1 MKKFYKKAIIFAIS
15 LSLILQGGYLQN
27 RNDHIAY
34 AASNDYITSFT
45 LDNMSKTNEAKNAV
59 IKTGNERE
67 YQVFLPD
74 TAVGYQIYS
83 NTAQYNSQPL
93 YYQVEAPMNN
103 GRSQKS
109 NIAQIPNRSPKIS
122 NLSNTGINVN
132 MLKVG
137 ATTTKKLTLGL
148 YDSDNKIF
156 AEGTTQEYTF
166 CYFRQVML
174 EKLSAKADGEPLSLS
189 PAFDTINEQNYAVQ
203 VLPTAKMVTLQLK
216 AKTASATYDENDV
229 ITKAG
234 TSLDFGTANSAVK
247 TKTDGE
253 VTDGEVTFEVSAL
266 PTDQDTG
273 KKYIPITVDYLEPFT
288 NDGVTTAHKSTNVKS
303 SHYNLYINEFSYT
316 PTVTS
321 KGSQEVHYN
330 RASEAN
336 SLCVQ
341 VDIDEKL
348 KGEISYQWYQKEY
361 PNVRFF
367 PIANATEE
375 TYTPPTDHV
384 RSTEYYCEVT
394 NLYDGVRYTGQ
405 SNPVKVVI
413 DATSASEPKIQVE
426 PADITCVRGS
436 MQTIKIEIDNTA
448 LDGNGEYNSEVSF
461 QWYQCDSEGQNGVA
475 IAEQT
480 KNVFSVPTERIGA
493 YYYYCVA
500 TNTVNGF
507 SATKTSRVTT
517 VKVQN
522 VVGLEGLKGEGT
534 ENSPYQVQSLKDLN
548 AIREAVKTGQLLEG
562 IYFKMTSDIELPK
575 DWEPIG
581 CIKDQKNP
589 DYIVKLPDGTT
600 FVSEGGGANVNP
612 FMGNFDGGN
621 HTVKVAEGG
630 LPLFNYVRKATI
642 ERLNIYGK
650 EIASSALITTGFID
664 YGEDGKYSTG
674 VPWTVKIDQ
683 VTLKEGSKT
692 LKEGF
697 LPGSGSGANVVTIT
711 NSTIEKDVIIGYGG
725 NTGGGSFIGSLNG
738 YIVNCISY
746 ATVNGTGGIAG
757 HKGQSMGPCSI
768 INCAFIG
775 TLHSTGYAGGILGS
789 GYNGYGSDGVNSA
802 PNTPAV
808 TIQNCYA
815 VAEITGTGDMGGIL
829 GTEPSVE
836 CCWGN
841 GDGTIC
847 NNYFKGTLTETSGKG
862 NVGGIVGF
870 LKSFDK
876 YQGFDNNF
884 YAKECGT
891 KSGIGKIE
899 TIITKSHS
907 KYGAAYG
914 IDYEFDEQKVCIGM
928 SGAAFNDNSLATK
941 LNAGKYST
949 KNWMQGKKEG
959 YPVLSKEP
967 VVYQIS
973 LSGDYKT
980 KYYTGE
986 TLDLENMIVTG
997 TYTDGKTE
1005 VIPIEKVEFSQ
1016 LDTGK
1021 AGDFEITVRY
1031 LAAEAKF
1038 KVQVRYKDPKP
1049 AKVSITILGDT
1060 AHGDPTEATGT
1071 HTLRSNNLPQQWYTG
1086 SFGVNQNSTVWDILQ
1101 LVTND
1106 TNGKISFSNPSG
1118 NYVDYVTYNGLKLG
1132 EFTNGKLSGW
1142 MYTLNGTHPN
1152 LGVSEQFLNPGDRII
1167 FHYTDDYTKEEGSEK
1182 WNTPGADEVKN
1193 VTTSGAAGSAT
1204 TTAPTEVKVSG
1215 TTATAT
1221 IKAENQSEILKQAA
1235 EKKSA
1240 EIILEVSKAD
1250 SKGADSVQ
1258 LSLDVTFVK
1267 NVADKTD
1274 ADLTVNTEN
1283 GKVTL
1288 DQETIKTVLA
1298 EAKGATITLE
1308 VTKVSKPTEV
1318 QKKAA
1323 GANGHLLKLTIK
1335 SGDRVISDFNK
1346 GKVKVVA
1353 EIVSKLLDK
1362 KVAAIHIADDGKIE
1376 QLAGKVLTIGS
1387 KKYYKFTTPHFST
1400 FALVDADELGLDV
1413 AEEPTVDAKAL
1424 AAKLT
1429 PVARSA
1435 KTAKKNVKVTT
1446 SLDKQ
1451 DKAIIQELKD
1461 AGYTVKYRFYRSTK
1475 KAAGYKA
1482 AVTKKTSTYTNTS
1495 GKKGTK
1501 YYYKV
1506 QVRVYDANAKLAAKT
1521 ALKQCKYASRI
1532 WTR

>member
-1 MKKFYKKAIIFAIS
+1 M
-15 LSLILQGGYLQN
+15 QN

-34 AASNDYITSFT
+34 AASNDYITSFS
-45 LDNMSKTNEAKNAV
+45 LDNMSKTKEAKNAI
-59 IKTGNERE
+59 IKTENERE

-83 NTAQYNSQPL
+83 NTARYNEQPL
-93 YYQVEAPMNN
+93 YYQVKAPKAN
-103 GRSQKS
+103 SELQTS
-109 NIAQIPNRSPKIS
+109 AIAQIISDAKPKIQ
-122 NLSNTGINVN
+122 NLYNTGINVN
-132 MLKVG
+132 MLTVFPFG

-148 YDSDNKIF
+148 YDSAKKTF
-156 AEGTTQEYTF
+156 AEETTQEYTF

-174 EKLSAKADGEPLSLS
+174 GELSAKADGEALSLS
-189 PAFDTINEQNYAVQ
+189 PAFDMINEQNYAVR
-203 VLPTAKMVTLQLK
+203 VLPTTEMVTLQLK
-216 AKTASATYDENDV
+216 AKTASATYDENNV

-253 VTDGEVTFEVSAL
+253 VTFEISAL

-273 KKYIPITVDYLEPFT
+273 KKYIPITVDYLEPLI
-288 NDGVTTAHKSTNVKS
+288 NDGVTMAHKSSNVQS
-303 SHYNLYINEFSYT
+303 SHYNLYINELSYT
-316 PTVTS
+316 PTVINS
-321 KGSQEVHYN
+321 GNQEYHYD
-330 RASEAN
+330 RAGNAD
-336 SLCVQ
+336 SLRVQ
-341 VDIDEKL
+341 VDINENL

-361 PNVRFF
+361 PNVSFF
-367 PIANATEE
+367 PIADATEE

-394 NLYDGVRYTGQ
+394 NVYDGVRYTGQ

-426 PADITCVRGS
+426 PTDITCVRGS

-448 LDGNGEYNSEVSF
+448 LDNNENYHSEVSF
-461 QWYQCDSEGQNGVA
+461 QWYQCNSEGQNEVA
-475 IAEQT
+475 IVEQT
-480 KNVFSVPTERIGA
+480 KNAFSVPTETVGT
-493 YYYYCVA
+493 YHYYCVA

-507 SATKTSRVTT
+507 SAMKTSRVAT

-534 ENSPYQVQSLKDLN
+534 ENNPYQVQSLEDLN
-548 AIREAVKTGQLLEG
+548 AIRETVKTGQLLEG

-581 CIKDQKNP
+581 CIKDPTNP
-589 DYIVKLPDGTT
+589 DYIVELPDGTT
-600 FVSEGGGANVNP
+600 FVSEGKGTNVNP
-612 FMGNFDGGN
+612 FMGNFDGDN
-621 HTVKVAEGG
+621 HTVKIAEGG

-664 YGEDGKYSTG
+664 YGEDGEYSTG

-683 VTLKEGSKT
+683 VTLKKGSKT
-692 LKEGF
+692 LNAGF

-725 NTGGGSFIGSLNG
+725 NTGGGSFVGSLNG
-738 YIVNCISY
+738 YIVNCTSY

-815 VAEITGTGDMGGIL
+815 IAEITGTGDMGGIL

-884 YAKECGT
+884 YAKECGA

-899 TIITKSHS
+899 TIITKSHPT
-907 KYGAAYG
+907 YGAAYG

-928 SGAAFNDNSLATK
+928 SNAAFGDNSLAAK

-986 TLDLENMIVTG
+986 KLDLENMIVTG
-997 TYTDGKTE
+997 TYTDGNTE
-1005 VIPIEKVEFSQ
+1005 EIPIEKVEFSQ

-1071 HTLRSNNLPQQWYTG
+1071 HTLRFNNLQQWYTG
-1086 SFGVNQNSTVWDILQ
+1086 SFEVNQNNTVWDILQ
-1101 LVTND
+1101 LVTKD

-1118 NYVDYVTYNGLKLG
+1118 NYVDYVTYDGLKLG

-1152 LGVSEQFLNPGDRII
+1152 LGVSEQFLNPGDRIVW
-1167 FHYTDDYTKEEGSEK
+1167 HYTDDYTKEEGSDK
-1182 WNTPGADEVKN
+1182 WGLPEEVKD
-1193 VTTSGAAGSAT
+1193 VTTDTKAGT
-1204 TTAPTEVKVSG
+1204 TAAPTEVKVSEKTNADG
-1215 TTATAT
+1215 TKTKVATVTVSAD
-1221 IKAENQSEILKQAA
+1221 NQKEILKQA
-1235 EKKSA
+1235 KDNKSK
-1240 EIILEVSKAD
+1240 EIILVVSK
-1250 SKGADSVQ
+1250 DSV
-1258 LSLDVTFVK
+1258 K
-1267 NVADKTD
+1267 D
-1274 ADLTVNTEN
+1274 AE
-1283 GKVTL
+1283 KAEVTL
-1288 DQETIKTVLA
+1288 DKSFVDSIVKDTDA
-1298 EAKGATITLE
+1298 
-1308 VTKVSKPTEV
+1308 
-1318 QKKAA
+1318 
-1323 GANGHLLKLTIK
+1323 KLTIK
-1335 SGDRVISDFNK
+1335 TPFGDK
-1346 GKVKVVA
+1346 TYT
-1353 EIVSKLLDK
+1353 
-1362 KVAAIHIADDGKIE
+1362 
-1376 QLAGKVLTIGS
+1376 Q
-1387 KKYYKFTTPHFST
+1387 
-1400 FALVDADELGLDV
+1400 DELKAISAAATGSTISITV
-1413 AEEPTVDAKAL
+1413 EKTEEPIDDNAEKVEKAKAL
-1424 AAKLT
+1424 TKEMKLS
-1429 PVARSA
+1429 ARSA
-1435 KTAKKNVKVTT
+1435 KTAKKNIKITVKTNSKTT
-1446 SLDKQ
+1446 A
-1451 DKAIIQELKD
+1451 AIKELKD
-1461 AGYTVKYRFYRSTK
+1461 LGYTVKYRYYRSTK
-1475 KAAGYKA
+1475 KASAYKSS
-1482 AVTKKTSTYTNTS
+1482 VTKSTKTYINTA
-1495 GKKGTK
+1495 GKKGRM
-1501 YYYKV
+1501 YYYKA
-1506 QVRVYDANAKLAAKT
+1506 QVRVYDENGKLIAKT
-1521 ALKQCKYASRI
+1521 ALKQCKYANRAWSR
-1532 WTR
+1532 

>member
-1 MKKFYKKAIIFAIS
+1 MKKIYKKAIIFAIS

-34 AASNDYITSFT
+34 AAPNDYITSFT
-45 LDNMSKTNEAKNAV
+45 LDNMSQTKPAKNAV

-74 TAVGYQIYS
+74 TAIGYQIYS
-83 NTAQYNSQPL
+83 NTARYNEQPL
-93 YYQVEAPMNN
+93 YYQVEAPMAN
-103 GRSQKS
+103 GRSQIS
-109 NIAQIPNRSPKIS
+109 QIVKILEGKPKID
-122 NLSNTGINVN
+122 NLYRTGINVN
-132 MLKVG
+132 SLTTFPFG

-148 YDSDNKIF
+148 YDENKRAF
-156 AEGTTQEYTF
+156 AEGTKQEYTF

-174 EKLSAKADGEPLSLS
+174 EKLSVKADDEDLNLS
-189 PAFDTINEQNYAVQ
+189 PAFDMINEQNYAVQ

-216 AKTASATYDENDV
+216 AKTASATYDENNV

-247 TKTDGE
+247 TK
-253 VTDGEVTFEVSAL
+253 TDGEVTFEVSAL

-273 KKYIPITVDYLEPFT
+273 KKYIPITVDYLEPLT
-288 NDGVTTAHKSTNVKS
+288 NDGGTTAHKSSNVKS

-394 NLYDGVRYTGQ
+394 NLYGGVRYTGQ

-426 PADITCVRGS
+426 PEDITCVRGS

-500 TNTVNGF
+500 TNTVNRF

-522 VVGLEGLKGEGT
+522 AVGLEGLKGEGT

-612 FMGNFDGGN
+612 FMGNFDGDN

-630 LPLFNYVRKATI
+630 LPLFTYVRKATI

-674 VPWTVKIDQ
+674 VPWTVKINQ

-899 TIITKSHS
+899 TIITKSHPT
-907 KYGAAYG
+907 YGAAYG

-928 SGAAFNDNSLATK
+928 SGAAFNDNSLASK

-1106 TNGKISFSNPSG
+1106 TKGKISFSNPSG

-1132 EFTNGKLSGW
+1132 EYTNGKLSGW

-1167 FHYTDDYTKEEGSEK
+1167 FHYTDDYTKEEGSDK
-1182 WNTPGADEVKN
+1182 WGTPGGVVEEVKN
-1193 VTTSGAAGSAT
+1193 VTTDTKTGT
-1204 TTAPTEVKVSG
+1204 TTAPTEVKVSEKTNADG
-1215 TTATAT
+1215 TKT
-1221 IKAENQSEILKQAA
+1221 KVAEVKVSTDNQKEILKQAKA
-1235 EKKSA
+1235 NKSK
-1240 EIILEVSKAD
+1240 EIILNVSSKSVGDATKAD
-1250 SKGADSVQ
+1250 
-1258 LSLDVTFVK
+1258 
-1267 NVADKTD
+1267 
-1274 ADLTVNTEN
+1274 
-1283 GKVTL
+1283 VTL
-1288 DQETIKTVLA
+1288 DKSFIDSIIKDTDA
-1298 EAKGATITLE
+1298 
-1308 VTKVSKPTEV
+1308 
-1318 QKKAA
+1318 
-1323 GANGHLLKLTIK
+1323 KLTIK
-1335 SGDRVISDFNK
+1335 TPFGDKTYTQEELKAMSEAATGSTVT
-1346 GKVKVVA
+1346 VA
-1353 EIVSKLLDK
+1353 VEK
-1362 KVAAIHIADDGKIE
+1362 AAEQPTDDAAANI
-1376 QLAGKVLTIGS
+1376 
-1387 KKYYKFTTPHFST
+1387 
-1400 FALVDADELGLDV
+1400 
-1413 AEEPTVDAKAL
+1413 AKAKSIVKDL
-1424 AAKLT
+1424 KL
-1429 PVARSA
+1429 VARSS
-1435 KTAKKNVKVTT
+1435 KTAKKNIKAVLKSDAKVTA
-1446 SLDKQ
+1446 SIK
-1451 DKAIIQELKD
+1451 ELKD
-1461 AGYTVKYRFYRSTK
+1461 LGFTVKYRFYRSTK
-1475 KAAGYKA
+1475 KAVSYKST
-1482 AVTKKTSTYTNTS
+1482 VTKKTATYTNTS

-1501 YYYKV
+1501 YFYKV
-1506 QVRVYDANAKLAAKT
+1506 QVRVYDENGKLTAKT
-1521 ALKQCKYASRI
+1521 ALKQCKYASRT
-1532 WTR
+1532 WTKAK

>member
-1 MKKFYKKAIIFAIS
+1 MKKIYKKAIIFAIS

-27 RNDHIAY
+27 RNDHIVY
-34 AASNDYITSFT
+34 AAPNDYITSFA
-45 LDNMSKTNEAKNAV
+45 LDNMSQTKPAKNAV
-59 IKTGNERE
+59 IKTGNDRE

-83 NTAQYNSQPL
+83 NTAQYNGQPL
-93 YYQVEAPMNN
+93 YYQVEAADNKGISRTSPIAKILDVKPMI
-103 GRSQKS
+103 QK
-109 NIAQIPNRSPKIS
+109 
-122 NLSNTGINVN
+122 LYNTGINVN
-132 MLKVG
+132 LLTEFPFG

-148 YDSDNKIF
+148 YDSDKRTF

-174 EKLSAKADGEPLSLS
+174 GELSAKADEEPLSLS
-189 PAFDTINEQNYAVQ
+189 PAFDMINEQNYAVQ
-203 VLPTAKMVTLQLK
+203 VLPTAEMVTLQLK
-216 AKTASATYDENDV
+216 AKTASATYDENNV

-253 VTDGEVTFEVSAL
+253 VTFKVSAL
-266 PTDQDTG
+266 PTDPNTG

-288 NDGVTTAHKSTNVKS
+288 NDGVTTAHKSSNVKS

-321 KGSQEVHYN
+321 KGSQEVHYD
-330 RASEAN
+330 RASKAN

-341 VDIDEKL
+341 VDIEEKL

-367 PIANATEE
+367 PIADATGE

-394 NLYDGVRYTGQ
+394 NLYGGVRYTGQ

-448 LDGNGEYNSEVSF
+448 LDGNGKYNSEVSF

-480 KNVFSVPTERIGA
+480 KNVFSVPTETIGA

-534 ENSPYQVQSLKDLN
+534 ENSPYQVQSLEDLN

-612 FMGNFDGGN
+612 FMGNFDGDN

-1086 SFGVNQNSTVWDILQ
+1086 SFDVNQNSTVWDILQ
-1101 LVTND
+1101 LVTKD
-1106 TNGKISFSNPSG
+1106 TKGKISFSNPSG
-1118 NYVDYVTYNGLKLG
+1118 NYVDYVTYNGVKLG

-1167 FHYTDDYTKEEGSEK
+1167 WHYTDDYTKEEGSDK
-1182 WNTPGADEVKN
+1182 WGTPGGVVEEVKD
-1193 VTTSGAAGSAT
+1193 VTTDTKTGT
-1204 TTAPTEVKVSG
+1204 TTAPTEVKVSEKTNADG
-1215 TTATAT
+1215 T
-1221 IKAENQSEILKQAA
+1221 KEKVAEVKVSTDNQKEILKQAKA
-1235 EKKSA
+1235 SKSK
-1240 EIILEVSKAD
+1240 EIILNVSSKSVGDAAKAD
-1250 SKGADSVQ
+1250 
-1258 LSLDVTFVK
+1258 
-1267 NVADKTD
+1267 
-1274 ADLTVNTEN
+1274 
-1283 GKVTL
+1283 VTL
-1288 DQETIKTVLA
+1288 DKSFIDSIVKETDA
-1298 EAKGATITLE
+1298 
-1308 VTKVSKPTEV
+1308 
-1318 QKKAA
+1318 
-1323 GANGHLLKLTIK
+1323 KLTIK
-1335 SGDRVISDFNK
+1335 TPFGNK
-1346 GKVKVVA
+1346 TYTREELKAMSAAATGSTVTVA
-1353 EIVSKLLDK
+1353 IEK
-1362 KVAAIHIADDGKIE
+1362 AAEPPVDDTANAEKI
-1376 QLAGKVLTIGS
+1376 
-1387 KKYYKFTTPHFST
+1387 
-1400 FALVDADELGLDV
+1400 
-1413 AEEPTVDAKAL
+1413 AKAKSIVKDL
-1424 AAKLT
+1424 KL
-1429 PVARSA
+1429 VARSS
-1435 KTAKKNVKVTT
+1435 KTAKKNIKAVLKSDAKVKV
-1446 SLDKQ
+1446 SIK
-1451 DKAIIQELKD
+1451 ELKD
-1461 AGYTVKYRFYRSTK
+1461 LGFTVKYRFYRSTK

-1482 AVTKKTSTYTNTS
+1482 AVTKKTASYINTG

-1501 YYYKV
+1501 YFYKV
-1506 QVRVYDANAKLAAKT
+1506 QVRAYDENGKLVAKT
-1521 ALKQCKYASRI
+1521 ALKQCKYASRT
-1532 WTR
+1532 WTK

>member
-1 MKKFYKKAIIFAIS
+1 MKKIYKKAIIFAIS

-34 AASNDYITSFT
+34 AAPNDYIASFT
-45 LDNMSKTNEAKNAV
+45 LDNSAKTKPAKNAV

-74 TAVGYQIYS
+74 TAIGYQIYS
-83 NTAQYNSQPL
+83 NTARYNEQPL
-93 YYQVEAPMNN
+93 YYQVEAPMAN
-103 GRSQKS
+103 GRSQIS
-109 NIAQIPNRSPKIS
+109 QIAKILEGKPKID
-122 NLSNTGINVN
+122 NLYRTGINVN
-132 MLKVG
+132 MLTAFPFG

-148 YDSDNKIF
+148 CDSGKKTF
-156 AEGTTQEYTF
+156 AEGTTQDYTF

-174 EKLSAKADGEPLSLS
+174 GELSAKAGEEALSLS

-203 VLPTAKMVTLQLK
+203 VLPTAEMVTLQLK
-216 AKTASATYDENDV
+216 AKTASATYDENNV

-234 TSLDFGTANSAVK
+234 TSLDFGTANIAVK

-253 VTDGEVTFEVSAL
+253 VTFEVSKL
-266 PTDQDTG
+266 PTNQDTG
-273 KKYIPITVDYLEPFT
+273 KKYIPITVDYLEPLT
-288 NDGVTTAHKSTNVKS
+288 NDGVTTAHKSSNVKS
-303 SHYNLYINEFSYT
+303 SHYNLYINELSYT
-316 PTVTS
+316 PTVINR
-321 KGSQEVHYN
+321 GSQEVHYN
-330 RASEAN
+330 RASKAD

-361 PNVRFF
+361 PNVNFF
-367 PIANATEE
+367 PIADATEE

-394 NLYDGVRYTGQ
+394 NLYGGVRYTGQ

-480 KNVFSVPTERIGA
+480 KNVFSVPTETIGA

-534 ENSPYQVQSLKDLN
+534 ENSPYQVQSLEDLN

-612 FMGNFDGGN
+612 FMGNFDGDN

-899 TIITKSHS
+899 TIITKSHP

-928 SGAAFNDNSLATK
+928 SGAAFNDNSLASK

-1086 SFGVNQNSTVWDILQ
+1086 SFDVNQNSTVWNILQ
-1101 LVTND
+1101 LVTKD

-1118 NYVDYVTYNGLKLG
+1118 NYVDYVTYNRLKLG

-1167 FHYTDDYTKEEGSEK
+1167 FHYTDDYTIEEGSDK
-1182 WNTPGADEVKN
+1182 WGTPGADEVKD
-1193 VTTSGAAGSAT
+1193 VTTSGTSGSAT
-1204 TTAPTEVKVSG
+1204 TTSPTEVKVSG
-1215 TTATAT
+1215 TTAAAT
-1221 IKAENQSEILKQAA
+1221 VKAENQSEILKQAT

-1240 EIILEVSKAD
+1240 EIVLKVAASD
-1250 SKGADSVQ
+1250 TKGAENVQ
-1258 LSLDVTFVK
+1258 MQLETSFVK
-1267 NVADKTD
+1267 NISDKTNARLILD
-1274 ADLTVNTEN
+1274 TAN
-1283 GKVTL
+1283 GRVSFDQEALKAIIGEAEGSTIIIEIAKVT
-1288 DQETIKTVLA
+1288 
-1298 EAKGATITLE
+1298 
-1308 VTKVSKPTEV
+1308 KPTEA

-1323 GANGHLLKLTIK
+1323 GTNGDIFRLVVK
-1335 SGDRVISDFNK
+1335 SGDKIISEFNK
-1346 GKVKVVA
+1346 GKATVRV
-1353 EIVSKLLDK
+1353 EIPAKLTDK
-1362 KVAAIHIADDGKIE
+1362 KVAAIHIADDAKIE
-1376 QLAGKVLTIGS
+1376 QLAGRTLTISG
-1387 KKYYKFTTPHFST
+1387 KKFYEFTTPHFSA
-1400 FALVDADELGLDV
+1400 FALVDAEKLGLEV
-1413 AEEPTVDAKAL
+1413 EEPQVDAKAL
-1424 AAKLT
+1424 TAKLT

-1435 KTAKKNVKVTT
+1435 KTAKKNVKVTV

-1451 DKAIIQELKD
+1451 DKAIIKELKD
-1461 AGYTVKYRFYRSTK
+1461 AGYTVKYRFYRSKK

-1482 AVTKKTSTYTNTS
+1482 AVTKKTASYTNTG

-1501 YYYKV
+1501 YFYKV
-1506 QVRVYDANAKLAAKT
+1506 QVRVYDENGKLTAKT
-1521 ALKQCKYASRI
+1521 ALKQCKYANRT
-1532 WTR
+1532 WAK